1 MKKRL
6 LEMGALWVVRSY
18 GSHGLFDLTAVFPDH
33 VRLIQVKK
41 DYIHP
46 KEKKA
51 LAEFAEKVKAGNISV
66 EVWFTQPFR
75 VLRLGG
81 G

>member
-1 MKKRL
+1 M
-6 LEMGALWVVRSY
+6 
-18 GSHGLFDLTAVFPDH
+18 FPDH

-51 LAEFAEKVKAGNISV
+51 LTEFAEKVKAQNISV
-66 EVWFTQPFR
+66 EVWFTPPSSTDPEDPE
-75 VLRLGG
+75 LR
-81 G
+81 